1 MQIAVIQF
9 SSDLIRVRYDKSYRE
24 EAVYLLYV
32 TTCQNDLDKDEDFE
46 EVMNIMYADGDDKNS
61 MSDVSD
67 TEDYVEEVD
76 EVDDILTQ

>member
-1 MQIAVIQF
+1 M
-9 SSDLIRVRYDKSYRE
+9 SKWKY
-24 EAVYLLYV
+24 
-32 TTCQNDLDKDEDFE
+32 DLDKDEDFE

-76 EVDDILTQ
+76 EVDDILT